1 MEYAEFL
8 EKIYLRHSTNV
19 KLGLERMHTL
29 LERLGNPNMRLR
41 GIHVA
46 GTNGKGST
54 CAFLESLLLA
64 HGHKVGLNTSPHL
77 IDYTERIRVN
87 GVNITSD
94 ELMAL
99 YHQHEHVFEE
109 CEASFFEITT
119 TLAFLYF
126 VEKAVDTS
134 IFEVG
139 LGGRLDGTNP
149 FNSTVTCI
157 TSISLD
163 HPKSLGDTLEKIAY
177 EKAGIIK
184 PAVPVVVGA
193 IAPEPLRVITTQAEA
208 QKAPLYLLGK
218 DFTVSNVAISPQFT
232 SFDYSFP
239 KFDIKLQQLKVN
251 LLGEHQ
257 VNNAAIALTAFILYL
272 RSLSKNEWSV
282 GKGLAPSVSIPH
294 QALQNAN
301 WIGRMQVFSQSPLV
315 IVDGAHNEEGVEAL
329 VHNIKTLYPNH
340 KYHFLVSILRDKKL
354 DKMIEK
360 ICTIAHW
367 VYICQNP
374 SERAADVQEQ
384 VEVVARCGVPYFTE
398 GNITTSFHTILS
410 RMHPTQ
416 DMIIVTGSLYTISE
430 ILKIDP
436 ASIKK

>member
-64 HGHKVGLNTSPHL
+64 HGHKTGLNTSPHL
-77 IDYTERIRVN
+77 IDYTERIRTN
-87 GVNITSD
+87 GVNITCD
-94 ELMAL
+94 EIMAL
-99 YHQHEHVFEE
+99 YHQHEDVFEE

-126 VEKAVDTS
+126 VEKGVDTS

-163 HPKSLGDTLEKIAY
+163 HPKSLGDSLDKIAY

-184 PAVPVVVGA
+184 PSVPVVVGA
-193 IAPEPLRVITTQAEA
+193 IAPEPLEVIKAQAEA
-208 QKAPLYLLGK
+208 QKAPLFLQGE
-218 DFTVSNVAISPQFT
+218 DFMVSNVSVT
-232 SFDYSFP
+232 SQGSTFDYNFP
-239 KFDIKLQQLKVN
+239 EYNIQLDNLRIN

-257 VNNAAIALTAFILYL
+257 VNNAAVALTAYFLYIHCI
-272 RSLSKNEWSV
+272 SEIGTDMSV
-282 GKGLAPSVSIPH
+282 PYK
-294 QALQNAN
+294 ALQHVN
-301 WIGRMQVFSQSPLV
+301 WIGRMQVLSQSPLV
-315 IVDGAHNEEGVEAL
+315 IVDGAHNEEGVDAL
-329 VHNIKTLYPNH
+329 VHSIKTLFPGYR
-340 KYHFLVSILRDKKL
+340 YHFLVSILRDKKL

-360 ICTIAHW
+360 ICTIANW

-384 VEVVARCGVPYFTE
+384 VEVVARCGVPYFIE
-398 GNITTSFHTILS
+398 GDISSSFHTIRS
-410 RMHPTQ
+410 RMHPVK

-436 ASIKK
+436 ASIKE

>member
-1 MEYAEFL
+1 MEYSEFL
-8 EKIYLRHSTNV
+8 QKIYLRHSTNV

-54 CAFLESLLLA
+54 CAFLESLLQA
-64 HGHKVGLNTSPHL
+64 HGHKTGLNTSPHL
-77 IDYTERIRVN
+77 IDYTERIRID
-87 GVNITSD
+87 GVNITTD

-99 YHQHEHVFEE
+99 YHQHEHIFEE

-126 VEKAVDTS
+126 VEKGVDTS

-184 PAVPVVVGA
+184 QGVPVVVGA
-193 IAPEPLRVITTQAEA
+193 IAPEPLRVIITQAEA

-218 DFTVSNVAISPQFT
+218 DFTVSNVAVNPQYST
-232 SFDYSFP
+232 FDFEFP

-251 LLGEHQ
+251 LLGDHQ

-272 RSLSKNEWSV
+272 HSISENGTV
-282 GKGLAPSVSIPH
+282 MPIPH
-294 QALQNAN
+294 HALQYAN

-329 VHNIKTLYPNH
+329 VHNIKALYPNK

-360 ICTIAHW
+360 ICTIANW

-398 GNITTSFHTILS
+398 GDITTSFHTIRS
-410 RMHPTQ
+410 RMHPAQ
-416 DMIIVTGSLYTISE
+416 DMIVVTGSLYTISE

-436 ASIKK
+436 ASIKE